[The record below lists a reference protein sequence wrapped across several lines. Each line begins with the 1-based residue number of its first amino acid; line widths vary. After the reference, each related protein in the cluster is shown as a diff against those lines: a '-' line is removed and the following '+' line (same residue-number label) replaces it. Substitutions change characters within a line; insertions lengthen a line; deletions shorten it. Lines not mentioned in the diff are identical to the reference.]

1 MTKQQRKILIKIII
15 GAVLFAV
22 GMVVTHL
29 LTLPWWAELLIFLAV
44 YLVPGFSVLE
54 KAVRNIAHGQ
64 VFDENF
70 LMTIAS
76 IAAFAIGQY
85 PEAVEVI
92 LFYQVGELFEKIA
105 VGRSRQAVSDLLD
118 LCPDEATVLR
128 DGKPETVLV
137 DEVEVGEHILVRPGE
152 KIPLDAAVFEG
163 HTTIDTAALT
173 GESMPVSAAEG
184 DAVCSGCVN
193 LSGAVELVVTK
204 PASESTA
211 SKIMELVEESASS
224 KAKTVTVLG
233 DARRGKAEFRQFDLP
248 AYLRK
253 HFNMFGGPEYR
264 VTLRCTADLESAM
277 RDRFGKAPV
286 FVPEEDG
293 THFHFD
299 VPVCVSPQF
308 YGWVCGFDGKVE
320 VTAPAEV
327 RKGIHDMVQALAK
340 QHD

>member
-22 GMVVTHL
+22 AMAVTHL

-152 KIPLDAAVFEG
+152 KIPLDAEVHAGDSRCGRCGLQRLCESVRCG
-163 HTTIDTAALT
+163 GT
-173 GESMPVSAAEG
+173 GRYQAGVGIHCLQNHGAG
-184 DAVCSGCVN
+184 GRIRLQQGKD
-193 LSGAVELVVTK
+193 GAV
-204 PASESTA
+204 
-211 SKIMELVEESASS
+211 
-224 KAKTVTVLG
+224 
-233 DARRGKAEFRQFDLP
+233 
-248 AYLRK
+248 Y
-253 HFNMFGGPEYR
+253 H
-264 VTLRCTADLESAM
+264 
-277 RDRFGKAPV
+277 
-286 FVPEEDG
+286 
-293 THFHFD
+293 
-299 VPVCVSPQF
+299 
-308 YGWVCGFDGKVE
+308 
-320 VTAPAEV
+320 
-327 RKGIHDMVQALAK
+327 
-340 QHD
+340 

>member
-224 KAKTVTVLG
+224 KAKTDHFITKF
-233 DARRGKAEFRQFDLP
+233 AR
-248 AYLRK
+248 
-253 HFNMFGGPEYR
+253 
-264 VTLRCTADLESAM
+264 
-277 RDRFGKAPV
+277 
-286 FVPEEDG
+286 
-293 THFHFD
+293 
-299 VPVCVSPQF
+299 
-308 YGWVCGFDGKVE
+308 
-320 VTAPAEV
+320 
-327 RKGIHDMVQALAK
+327 
-340 QHD
+340 